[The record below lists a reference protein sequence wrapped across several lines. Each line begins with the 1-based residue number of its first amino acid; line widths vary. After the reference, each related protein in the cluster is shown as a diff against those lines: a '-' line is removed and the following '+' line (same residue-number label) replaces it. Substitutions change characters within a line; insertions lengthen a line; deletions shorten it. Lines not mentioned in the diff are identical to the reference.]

1 MLNPDSYL
9 VIQSW
14 MVADLKLKGLDLML
28 YAIIY
33 GFSQDGQS
41 AFSGTLSYLMEWT
54 GCKKRGVLYSLQY
67 LESEGLIQ
75 KEEFRFKGVKHCR
88 YRCTPMIDY
97 LARRG

>member
-14 MVADLKLKGLDLML
+14 MVTDLKLKGLDLML

-41 AFSGTLSYLMEWT
+41 SFSGSLSYLMEWT
-54 GCKKRGVLYSLQY
+54 NSSNLGVRKSLNH
-67 LESEGLIQ
+67 LIDLGLID
-75 KEEFRFKGVKHCR
+75 KEEYFVKGVKYCR